1 MKKTK
6 AIAMI
11 VVFIML
17 VSTILN
23 CVAIGSV
30 NAEETVKVTR
40 DVYSNNGS
48 MDFLFTG
55 LNLDITHEYEFGLTK
70 TKAQEVEKWFAIT
83 VYTETT
89 ATVDVATTTKELRKV
104 INATD
109 TGYITIKDKTENII
123 VLEPYAVDL
132 KTPFLQVS
140 NYKVIPNGKQL
151 DSLASNNIQI
161 ALRNAGNSVAYYQY
175 EKITDTAVINK
186 YKELKANSE
195 NYLELQSLLKQDAP
209 NSGWQTWG
217 YWNGYDS
224 FTGMNGYGYTER
236 NVSVPDTG
244 LYYMWLYFS
253 GDNLKPLYGCI
264 LVDNLEDESDETKNN
279 EESQETIKLDPN
291 NLIDYPTFVF
301 GAERNNYN

>member
-6 AIAMI
+6 VIAMI
-11 VVFIML
+11 VVLIML

-23 CVAIGSV
+23 CVLIGSV
-30 NAEETVKVTR
+30 NADETVKVTR
-40 DVYSNNGS
+40 DIYSNNGS

-70 TKAQEVEKWFAIT
+70 TIAQEVEKWFGIT

-89 ATVDVATTTKELRKV
+89 ATVNVTTTTTELRNV

-109 TGYITIKDKTENII
+109 TGYITIKDKTENTI

-140 NYKVIPNGKQL
+140 NYTVIPNGKQL
-151 DSLASNNIQI
+151 DSLASNSIQI
-161 ALRNAGNSVAYYQY
+161 ALRCASNSEAYYQY

-186 YKELKANSE
+186 YKELKANSGD
-195 NYLELQSLLKQDAP
+195 YLELQSLLKQTAP
-209 NSGWQTWG
+209 TANWQTWG
-217 YWNGYDS
+217 FWNGYDS
-224 FTGMNGYGYTER
+224 FSGMNGYGYTQR

-253 GDNLKPLYGCI
+253 GNNLKPVYGCI
-264 LVDNLEDESDETKNN
+264 LVDNLKDESDETKNN

-291 NLIDYPTFVF
+291 NLIDYPMFVF